1 MTAISERIAQAHKYA
16 PDYIAPYRLVVCSC
30 DGYETSRDAVAHTR
44 HIAEVTEA
52 ATRESIRVKLRDL
65 PTTRTLAYLKGW
77 DSISL
82 NDAIGSTL

>member
-1 MTAISERIAQAHKYA
+1 MTGISERVALGHRAEAYYDGTIACY
-16 PDYIAPYRLVVCSC
+16 C
-30 DGYETSRDAVAHTR
+30 DPEPVYTADRFAE

-77 DSISL
+77 DSVSL